1 MMLIYDIAGMN
12 KSTLLTRL
20 SKQIIPNFLSKWSV
34 RIYLND
40 HTDTLKAM
48 KEEQINTEK
57 ENEFASVKMLKV
69 KPGFELEL
77 FK

>member
-1 MMLIYDIAGMN
+1 MLIYDTAGMN
-12 KSTLLTRL
+12 KSTVLTRL
-20 SKQIIPNFLSKWSV
+20 SKQIIPNFLSNWVV

-40 HTDTLKAM
+40 HTGTLKAM
-48 KEEQINTEK
+48 KEVQMNTEK
-57 ENEFASVKMLKV
+57 ENEFASVKILKV

>member
-1 MMLIYDIAGMN
+1 MMLIYDRAGMN
-12 KSTLLTRL
+12 KSTVLTRL
-20 SKQIIPNFLSKWSV
+20 SKQNIPNFLSKWVV

-40 HTDTLKAM
+40 NTDTLKAM
-48 KEEQINTEK
+48 KEEQMDTEK

>member
-1 MMLIYDIAGMN
+1 V
-12 KSTLLTRL
+12 
-20 SKQIIPNFLSKWSV
+20 V

-40 HTDTLKAM
+40 NTDTLKAM
-48 KEEQINTEK
+48 KEEQMDTEK

-69 KPGFELEL
+69 KPGFDLEL

>member
-1 MMLIYDIAGMN
+1 MLIYDTAGMN
-12 KSTLLTRL
+12 KSPVLTRV
-20 SKQIIPNFLSKWSV
+20 SKKIIPNFLSKWVV

-40 HTDTLKAM
+40 NTDTLKAM
-48 KEEQINTEK
+48 KEEQMDTEK

-69 KPGFELEL
+69 KPGFDLEL